1 MSKPSITD
9 YRGAERDRTEASPIR
24 PTRLY
29 TRLFRQISFIGALR
43 RHPNDISERWSDC
56 LERDIA
62 NRLLATGQDWSYPL
76 E

>member
-9 YRGAERDRTEASPIR
+9 YRGAERERT
-24 PTRLY
+24 
-29 TRLFRQISFIGALR
+29 ALR
-43 RHPNDISERWSDC
+43 RHPNDISGRWSDC

-62 NRLLATGQDWSYPL
+62 NRLLATDQDWSDPL